1 MKKIRF
7 KSNKNQSRPIKHMKQ
22 NQHKKSNKPNSI
34 KSKIKQKQ
42 EVKKKE

>member
-7 KSNKNQSRPIKHMKQ
+7 KSNKNQSRPIKHTKQ

-34 KSKIKQKQ
+34 KSKSSKKQ
-42 EVKKKE
+42 EVKKKD